1 MCGVCGVWFGQS
13 RSRDELSHCA
23 AAMAKRLRHRGPD
36 DAGIFADGAAG
47 LTLGHQRLS
56 VVDLSAHGHQPMLS
70 ASGRYVVAYN
80 GEIYNHQCLRRELQS
95 SGRSFLGH
103 SDTEVILAAIEHW
116 GINGALPR
124 FNGMFAFALWDRKD
138 QSLVL
143 ARDRVGIKPMYF
155 GWASSKFVFGSEL
168 KAIATLPGFANPIN
182 RESLALLL
190 TYGYIPAP
198 YSVYQNVYKLLPG
211 TSLRIDSNMARQPIG
226 DDELA
231 SRFVAYWSAR
241 EVAECNERKSP
252 RLTDS
257 EAVNRLEDLLRESV
271 ARQMVADV
279 PLGAFLSGGIDSS
292 VVAAMMQTQASRPI
306 KTFSI
311 GFHEAEFDEAP
322 YARAVAKHLGTDH
335 HELYLSAQ
343 DALEVV
349 PTLPELCDEPFADSS
364 IIPTY
369 LVSRLARASVT
380 VVLSGDGGDE
390 LFGGYGRYLETE
402 RYGRFLR
409 PIPYR
414 LRHGLGMAFANPNG
428 LGVTLFER
436 LVQCLPTRMRPK
448 YPSEAA
454 GALAR
459 LLSARSDDDRY
470 TSLTTHWHN
479 SYRIVRD
486 TSAVS
491 PLVVAPD
498 RRAHLSE
505 ALARMMFVD
514 LLTYLPDDCLAK
526 VDRASMAVGL
536 EARVPLLDDRIVEFA
551 MQTPLWRKIRRRES
565 KWVLRRVLERY
576 VPRILTDRPK
586 MGFGVPIGD
595 WLRGPLRDWAEALLG
610 EQRLRDEGFFSPG
623 QIREAWAA
631 HTSGTVNASHRLW
644 TILMFQAWLERTSR
658 SHS

>member
-13 RSRDELSHCA
+13 RSQDELSHCA

-70 ASGRYVVAYN
+70 ASGRYVVTYN
-80 GEIYNHQCLRRELQS
+80 GEIYNHRYLRRELRS
-95 SGRSFLGH
+95 SGCNFLGH

-138 QSLVL
+138 QCLVL

-168 KAIATLPGFANPIN
+168 KAIATLPGFTNPIN

-198 YSVYQNVYKLLPG
+198 HSVYQNVYKLLPG
-211 TSLRIDSNMARQPIG
+211 TSLRIDSDMARQPIG
-226 DDELA
+226 DDELT

-257 EAVNRLEDLLRESV
+257 ETVNRLEDLLRESV

-364 IIPTY
+364 IIPSY

-390 LFGGYGRYLETE
+390 LFGGYGRYLEAE

-414 LRHGLGMAFANPNG
+414 LRHGLGMTFANPNG

-479 SYRIVRD
+479 SYRIVRG

-491 PLVVAPD
+491 PLAVAPD

-514 LLTYLPDDCLAK
+514 L
-526 VDRASMAVGL
+526 
-536 EARVPLLDDRIVEFA
+536 
-551 MQTPLWRKIRRRES
+551 
-565 KWVLRRVLERY
+565 
-576 VPRILTDRPK
+576 
-586 MGFGVPIGD
+586 
-595 WLRGPLRDWAEALLG
+595 
-610 EQRLRDEGFFSPG
+610 
-623 QIREAWAA
+623 
-631 HTSGTVNASHRLW
+631 
-644 TILMFQAWLERTSR
+644 
-658 SHS
+658 